1 MKRWMI
7 AGMLLLA
14 AGLQAL
20 AGEPYTCLRPGRT
33 LVYERTKTSNGRL
46 ERTVTMQYT
55 GVRSEDGKR
64 YVDYVFTMRG
74 PGGGVLYG
82 GATQMTTV
90 VTADGTTLQDLGASL
105 QAVLHNM
112 FPGAEQE
119 VESEMAQMPAT
130 MKPGDRLPDAH
141 CTVKTGIMTHSIDII
156 EREVLR
162 FERVSVPAG
171 DFDCVVL
178 REHKIE
184 RGLGRNRDT
193 VSENWYAPG
202 IGPVRHDS
210 YKYNRGNPQL
220 EATEVLKKY

>member
-1 MKRWMI
+1 MKKWMI
-7 AGMLLLA
+7 TGMLFLA
-14 AGLQAL
+14 AGLSAL
-20 AGEPYTCLRPGRT
+20 AGEPYVCTRPGRT
-33 LVYERTKTSNGRL
+33 LVYERTKVPNGRL
-46 ERTVTMQYT
+46 ERTTVMEYT
-55 GVRSEDGKR
+55 GVRQEGGKR
-64 YVDYVFTMRG
+64 IVEYIFKMLG
-74 PGGGVLYG
+74 PGGGELYG
-82 GATQMTTV
+82 GATPMTTV
-90 VTADGTTLQDLGASL
+90 VTADGTTQQDLGASL
-105 QAVLHNM
+105 KAVLHNM
-112 FPGAEQE
+112 FPGAEQS
-119 VESEMAQMPAT
+119 VETVLAEMPAT

-184 RGLGRNRDT
+184 RGIGRNRDT

-210 YKYNRGNPQL
+210 YKYNHGNPQL